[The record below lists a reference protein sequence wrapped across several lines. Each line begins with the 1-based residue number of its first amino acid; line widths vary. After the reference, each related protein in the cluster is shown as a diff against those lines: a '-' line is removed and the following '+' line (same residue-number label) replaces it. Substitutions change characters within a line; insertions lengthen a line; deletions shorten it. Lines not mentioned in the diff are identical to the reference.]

1 MTAAK
6 WIDSWARLHFQFY
19 LNLFSCLQTTNLSQG
34 ENKSRAGLRT
44 LFNFRRNCN
53 RQWILVTFHVYSRY
67 LAATRDVHSTATGC
81 KWLTFRFTT
90 MMQRNQSAYTTW
102 NLTFVKTGLKLHK
115 KKKVIAFVL
124 ENYRIRDK
132 YVQKNTC
139 THSEKIKVHLPMVK
153 GKRNGLTFTECS
165 VKVCRFLLLSLPF

>member
-1 MTAAK
+1 MTHFSFYDHDATQSECAHHLK
-6 WIDSWARLHFQFY
+6 FDLHE
-19 LNLFSCLQTTNLSQG
+19 NWSQI
-34 ENKSRAGLRT
+34 T
-44 LFNFRRNCN
+44 L
-53 RQWILVTFHVYSRY
+53 
-67 LAATRDVHSTATGC
+67 
-81 KWLTFRFTT
+81 
-90 MMQRNQSAYTTW
+90 
-102 NLTFVKTGLKLHK
+102 

-124 ENYRIRDK
+124 ENYRICDK

>member
-44 LFNFRRNCN
+44 LFNFWRNCN

-90 MMQRNQSAYTTW
+90 MMQRNQSAHTTW

-115 KKKVIAFVL
+115 KKKWL
-124 ENYRIRDK
+124 
-132 YVQKNTC
+132 
-139 THSEKIKVHLPMVK
+139 H
-153 GKRNGLTFTECS
+153 
-165 VKVCRFLLLSLPF
+165 LSLRTIEYATNTYKKILVHIQKKSKYIYLWWKEKGTA